1 MCIRDRI
8 QIRLEEI
15 PFEQGGSTSIST
27 PLLKVQGEKAGSG
40 TSNTALGT
48 LGAATQGAMLGG
60 LISRSGRGAGIGAA
74 AGAGIAIL
82 SGMMQTKGS
91 NSDVNLASGSI
102 FETKLERPITIA
114 NPKGLAKSVPT
125 PAAQPSTP
133 STIAANTSTSN
144 TAVVVSAPDP
154 GVSSDSRPEESHSS
168 TVPSFE
174 PLPGEASA
182 PAAPDSTRPAEP
194 VAVTRNESIKA
205 ATLSVDVNL
214 IQVDAV

>member
-1 MCIRDRI
+1 MVPHHSDQEVEVRQNNSKIAVALAVILVVCCGFEAAAQDIDVLQPKGPVVIKTGTKIMMDLITPLNSATARPDDAVWFTVQNDIRVDGITALPRGTPIRGSVTEVKPAIVNGKNQRTEI

-91 NSDVNLASGSI
+91 NSDVN
-102 FETKLERPITIA
+102 
-114 NPKGLAKSVPT
+114 
-125 PAAQPSTP
+125 
-133 STIAANTSTSN
+133 
-144 TAVVVSAPDP
+144 
-154 GVSSDSRPEESHSS
+154 
-168 TVPSFE
+168 
-174 PLPGEASA
+174 
-182 PAAPDSTRPAEP
+182 
-194 VAVTRNESIKA
+194 
-205 ATLSVDVNL
+205 
-214 IQVDAV
+214 

>member
-1 MCIRDRI
+1 MDYHCRTCRHSLLTRRPEVHRNVSKIALVAVTLVACIAWQAGAQNIDTLQPPDPVRIKAGTKIMMDLSTPLNSATARPDDAVWFTVRNDIRVDGITALPRGTPIRGSVTEVKPAIVNGKNQRTEI

-91 NSDVNLASGSI
+91 NSDVN
-102 FETKLERPITIA
+102 
-114 NPKGLAKSVPT
+114 
-125 PAAQPSTP
+125 
-133 STIAANTSTSN
+133 
-144 TAVVVSAPDP
+144 
-154 GVSSDSRPEESHSS
+154 
-168 TVPSFE
+168 
-174 PLPGEASA
+174 
-182 PAAPDSTRPAEP
+182 
-194 VAVTRNESIKA
+194 
-205 ATLSVDVNL
+205 
-214 IQVDAV
+214 